1 MRYFPNQFGS
11 RKQGTAP
18 PAAAGGSFKASNQ
31 PNAAA
36 GGGLSPTPPNVKVVA
51 AAPGG
56 TASNKANAAVP
67 APRGSPVV
75 GGAPVPCQ
83 PPAVVGTAASPGL
96 PAAAGAVA
104 ATGVD
109 PKYQKLAALK
119 AAIERKKDA
128 RGKETDERLER
139 TGEFNKIVQQVDD
152 SGIVNNL
159 ENLRLNAENEY
170 LRATRRK
177 CTLED
182 FETVKVVGVGA
193 FGAVRLVKRK
203 VDDRIFALK
212 QMPKTMMKNKNQ
224 RERVIAERSVLASNL
239 SRWIVGL
246 EQTWQDDKCLY
257 MLMEFLPGGDFMS
270 HLIRLDIMTE
280 LQTQFYIAELVLA
293 VDTVHELG
301 YVHRDI
307 KPDNMVLNA
316 DGHLKLL
323 DFG

>member
-36 GGGLSPTPPNVKVVA
+36 GGGLSPTVPNVKVVA

-56 TASNKANAAVP
+56 TGSNKANAGAP
-67 APRGSPVV
+67 AARGSPVV
-75 GGAPVPCQ
+75 GGAPVPAQ
-83 PPAVVGTAASPGL
+83 PPAVAGTAASPGL
-96 PAAAGAVA
+96 PAGAVA
-104 ATGVD
+104 AGVD

-177 CTLED
+177 CTL
-182 FETVKVVGVGA
+182 
-193 FGAVRLVKRK
+193 
-203 VDDRIFALK
+203 
-212 QMPKTMMKNKNQ
+212 
-224 RERVIAERSVLASNL
+224 
-239 SRWIVGL
+239 
-246 EQTWQDDKCLY
+246 
-257 MLMEFLPGGDFMS
+257 
-270 HLIRLDIMTE
+270 
-280 LQTQFYIAELVLA
+280 
-293 VDTVHELG
+293 
-301 YVHRDI
+301 
-307 KPDNMVLNA
+307 
-316 DGHLKLL
+316 
-323 DFG
+323 